1 MPSSATAGK
10 IARIMVAF
18 CLLGVVGSAACRES
32 EPPAAPD
39 TKAAISA
46 AEHEPAPANL
56 MRLTQAQY
64 SNSIHDILGDDI
76 VVPSRLEPDIR
87 AGDFIALGA
96 GKTTISSRG
105 AELYEQAAY
114 DIAEQTLEKHSDAFV
129 PCEPGSLS
137 DAAKTEECAGEFV
150 DLLGPRIWRRPLSS
164 TERER
169 LIAIST
175 SSANTLGDFE
185 QGLVFALAAM
195 LQSPNFLFRAE
206 VGLEESGTEPR
217 ALDDWEMASKLS
229 YVLWN
234 TTPDRALLD
243 AASRGELTDDEGLTA
258 QIDRMLEDERAR
270 HGLRAFFSD
279 LYQLERLDG
288 LTKAPELF
296 EHISEEVGPSARE
309 ETLRTIEHLV
319 FDMRGDWRDI
329 MTTRETF
336 INRKMASIYNVRA
349 PAREGFAMA
358 THPPDTPRQGLLG
371 MTSILA
377 LYAHPVSTSPT
388 LRGMFVRTKL
398 LCQPIPAPPA
408 GVDTSIPE
416 PSGTAPTLRA
426 RIAEHL
432 EEPTCAGCHNQ
443 MDPIGLG
450 LEHFDGLGR
459 FRSRDNGVEIDASG
473 TLDGVEFE
481 DLSSLAVAIREHDR
495 FGVCLTRKY
504 YQYATGQELP
514 EGPEPELVVAISD
527 HFAASDFDVLE
538 MMRAVLSSRGFRTV
552 AAPATQHSQSEADAA
567 KEEVE

>member
-1 MPSSATAGK
+1 MPSQTTARK
-10 IARIMVAF
+10 LANLTAML
-18 CLLGVVGSAACRES
+18 CLLGLDITGCRES
-32 EPPAAPD
+32 APTQDAPD
-39 TKAAISA
+39 TKAAIEA
-46 AEHEPAPANL
+46 AAHNPAPANL

-64 SNSIHDILGDDI
+64 SNSVHDILGDDI
-76 VVPSRLEPDIR
+76 VVPAKLEPDIR

-96 GKTTISSRG
+96 GKTTISARG
-105 AELYEQAAY
+105 AELYEQAAH
-114 DIAEQTLEKHSDAFV
+114 DIAEQTLEKHGDTFVTCTPDA
-129 PCEPGSLS
+129 LS
-137 DAAKTEECAGEFV
+137 NTTDVEECAGEFV
-150 DLLGPRIWRRPLSS
+150 DLLGPKLWRRPLASP
-164 TERER
+164 ERER
-169 LIAIST
+169 LIAIART
-175 SSANTLGDFE
+175 SATTLGDFD
-185 QGLVFALAAM
+185 QGLVFALATM

-206 VGLEESGTEPR
+206 VGLEESGEQPR
-217 ALDDWEMASKLS
+217 ALDNWEMASKLS

-234 TTPDRALLD
+234 TTPDEALLE
-243 AASRGELTDDEGLTA
+243 AAGRGELTDDEGLAA

-319 FDMRGDWRDI
+319 FDLRGDWRDI

-336 INRKMASIYNVRA
+336 INRKMASIYNMRS

-358 THPPDTPRQGLLG
+358 THPSDTPRQGLLG

-416 PSGTAPTLRA
+416 PSGKAPTLRA

-432 EEPTCAGCHNQ
+432 EEPTCAGCHNL

-473 TLDGVEFE
+473 KLDGVEFS
-481 DLSSLAVAIREHDR
+481 DLSSLAVAIRDHDR

-504 YQYATGQELP
+504 YQYATGQELA
-514 EGPEPELVVAISD
+514 EGPEPDLVVAISD

-538 MMRAVLSSRGFRTV
+538 MMRATLLSRGFRTV
-552 AAPATQHSQSEADAA
+552 ASPATQHSQSEEA

>member
-1 MPSSATAGK
+1 MLLAG
-10 IARIMVAF
+10 AL
-18 CLLGVVGSAACRES
+18 CTLGCWERA
-32 EPPAAPD
+32 PAEDQPD
-39 TKAAISA
+39 TRAAIAS
-46 AEHEPAPANL
+46 AEHAPAPANL
-56 MRLTQAQY
+56 MRLTQSQY
-64 SNSIHDILGDDI
+64 ANSVRDILGEDI

-96 GKTTISSRG
+96 GKTTISARG

-114 DIAEQTLEKHSDAFV
+114 DIAEQAMESHRDELV
-129 PCEPGSLS
+129 PCTPDGVADEG
-137 DAAKTEECAGEFV
+137 CAGEFV
-150 DLLGPRIWRRPLSS
+150 DLLGPKIWRRPLDAE
-164 TERER
+164 ERMR
-169 LIAIST
+169 LIDIAT
-175 SSANTLGDFE
+175 SSATTLGDFHE
-185 QGLVFALAAM
+185 GLSFALAAM

-206 VGLEESGTEPR
+206 IGVDADASTDGEQPR

-234 TTPDRALLD
+234 TTPDDALLE
-243 AASRGELTDDEGLTA
+243 AARLGELTQDDTLAEH
-258 QIDRMLEDERAR
+258 IDRMLEDERAR
-270 HGLRAFFSD
+270 IGLRAFFGD

-296 EHISEEVGPSARE
+296 EHISEEVGSSARE

-319 FDMRGDWRDI
+319 FDTRGDWRDI

-336 INRKMASIYNVRA
+336 LDRKMASIYNVRA
-349 PAREGFAMA
+349 PARDGFAMA
-358 THPPDTPRQGLLG
+358 THPEDTPRQGLLG

-432 EEPTCAGCHNQ
+432 EEPTCAGCHNL

-459 FRSRDNGVEIDASG
+459 FRTRDNGVEIDASG
-473 TLDGVEFE
+473 NLDGIPFE
-481 DLSSLAVAIREHDR
+481 DLSSLAVAIRDHDR

-504 YQYATGQELP
+504 YQYATGQELE
-514 EGPEPELVVAISD
+514 EGPEPAIVVALSN
-527 HFAASDFDVLE
+527 HFIAHEYNVLE
-538 MMRAVLSSRGFRTV
+538 MIRATLLSRGFRTV
-552 AAPATQHSQSEADAA
+552 ASPATQHSPTQE
-567 KEEVE
+567 KEGEE